1 MGAEGFSKLADK
13 HGREHDEN
21 PLQHFKEKIH
31 SIYLLLKWGL
41 TSRYFCTILCLSICQ
56 ASIMFL
62 GGWPYQTI
70 PSSLTSMGLY
80 RFYATAARIR
90 KYLSPAAKK
99 YLPEFLAA
107 PLRDR
112 GDGLIGPACLQML
125 LPDLRA
131 LPAIKTPPGYY
142 SAALSPGYEMDY
154 VTVMRQ
160 SLAADADMAWFHA
173 TFGGEPENN
182 PDNLLL
188 IYDSTAPAAAAAAW
202 QTRLGS
208 KKTGLVYMVG
218 VARAYQGR
226 GLGRI
231 ITLLALRRLEERGF
245 HDAMAAIEDFRIP
258 ALSLCLSLG
267 FTPLYRNKVDAK
279 RWKRVMQKIRPRSG

>member
-1 MGAEGFSKLADK
+1 MV
-13 HGREHDEN
+13 
-21 PLQHFKEKIH
+21 
-31 SIYLLLKWGL
+31 
-41 TSRYFCTILCLSICQ
+41 
-56 ASIMFL
+56 
-62 GGWPYQTI
+62 
-70 PSSLTSMGLY
+70 LY
-80 RFYATAARIR
+80 RFYAAAARIR

-107 PLRDR
+107 PLRVR
-112 GDGLIGPACLQML
+112 ADGLIGPASLQML

-160 SLAADADMAWFHA
+160 SLVADADMAWFHA
-173 TFGGEPENN
+173 TFSGDPEYN

-188 IYDSTAPAAAAAAW
+188 IYDSTAPAAVAAAW
-202 QTRLGS
+202 QTRPGS
-208 KKTGLVYMVG
+208 KKTGLVHMVG

-245 HDAMAAIEDFRIP
+245 HEAMAATEDFCLP
-258 ALSLCLSLG
+258 AISLYLSLG
-267 FTPLYRNKVDAK
+267 FNPVCRNRLDAK
-279 RWKRVMQKIRPRSG
+279 RWKRVMQKMSPGTVPLAQA

>member
-1 MGAEGFSKLADK
+1 MV
-13 HGREHDEN
+13 
-21 PLQHFKEKIH
+21 
-31 SIYLLLKWGL
+31 
-41 TSRYFCTILCLSICQ
+41 
-56 ASIMFL
+56 
-62 GGWPYQTI
+62 
-70 PSSLTSMGLY
+70 LY
-80 RFYATAARIR
+80 RFYSIAACLR

-99 YLPEFLAA
+99 YLPEFLTAL
-107 PLRDR
+107 LRV
-112 GDGLIGPACLQML
+112 GADGRSDPASLQML
-125 LPDLRA
+125 LPHLRA
-131 LPAIKTPPGYY
+131 LPAIKIPPGYY

-173 TFGGEPENN
+173 TFSGDPEYN

-188 IYDSTAPAAAAAAW
+188 IYDRTAPAAAAAAW

-208 KKTGLVYMVG
+208 KKTGLVHMVG
-218 VARAYQGR
+218 VARQYQGR

-245 HDAMAAIEDFRIP
+245 HDAMAAIADFRIP

-267 FTPLYRNKVDAK
+267 FTPLYRNRLDAK
-279 RWKRVMQKIRPRSG
+279 RWKRVMQKMRPRSG